1 MNAYMHV
8 TVIMTAYALT
18 CRVYIY
24 IYTYIYAHICKYKHI
39 YSYILNHIHGTFVSL
54 WMCIRHACIP
64 ALLYVCVCVHE
75 YVCCVLCCRV
85 VCVLVAV
92 FSLLGLGQGA
102 LINILQALSM
112 LDAELREWD
121 AG

>member
-1 MNAYMHV
+1 MDVYQACMYPCI
-8 TVIMTAYALT
+8 TV
-18 CRVYIY
+18 C
-24 IYTYIYAHICKYKHI
+24 
-39 YSYILNHIHGTFVSL
+39 
-54 WMCIRHACIP
+54 
-64 ALLYVCVCVHE
+64 VCVCVHE
-75 YVCCVLCCRV
+75 YMCCVLCCRV